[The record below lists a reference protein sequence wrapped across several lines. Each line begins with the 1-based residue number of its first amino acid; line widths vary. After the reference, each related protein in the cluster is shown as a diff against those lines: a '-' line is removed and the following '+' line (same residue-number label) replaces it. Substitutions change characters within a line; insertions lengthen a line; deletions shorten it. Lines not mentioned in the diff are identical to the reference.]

1 MGQSNCPLI
10 SSRIAIDNSADW
22 TADGVDFIDQIEATI
37 NIDGEGA
44 EGAVCHF
51 KSLIQ
56 AVQGTMVGIQGQPR
70 RVWRASIVVMS
81 WLKSV

>member
-1 MGQSNCPLI
+1 MGQGDCPLVG
-10 SSRIAIDNSADW
+10 SGVAVDDSADW
-22 TADGVDFIDQIEATI
+22 TANGVDFIDQIEAAI

-44 EGAVCHF
+44 EGAICHF

-70 RVWRASIVVMS
+70 RVWRASIVVMN
-81 WLKSV
+81 